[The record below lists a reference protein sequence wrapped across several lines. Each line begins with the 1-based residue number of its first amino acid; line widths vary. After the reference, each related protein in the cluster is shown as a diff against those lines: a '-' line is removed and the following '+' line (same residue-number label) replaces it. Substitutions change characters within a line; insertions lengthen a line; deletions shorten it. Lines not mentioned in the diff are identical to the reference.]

1 MSLCHRSS
9 GQHWME
15 CGQNRQQKYPN
26 VLEAVPIAEV
36 RRLAS
41 KFFDCRCQKSA
52 GILCV
57 FQDFLA
63 KAGGKFAVKMRAA
76 AIGTAS
82 KSLSPNYPH
91 LSCLHIF
98 RHTSPKSSE
107 RHKAFPRILVSPGK
121 KPGCAICVRL
131 ILGWL

>member
-1 MSLCHRSS
+1 MSVPGGALGAGGEGERVR
-9 GQHWME
+9 E
-15 CGQNRQQKYPN
+15 ET
-26 VLEAVPIAEV
+26 LEAVPIAEV

-82 KSLSPNYPH
+82 
-91 LSCLHIF
+91 
-98 RHTSPKSSE
+98 
-107 RHKAFPRILVSPGK
+107 
-121 KPGCAICVRL
+121 
-131 ILGWL
+131 

>member
-1 MSLCHRSS
+1 MPPIL
-9 GQHWME
+9 MIAI
-15 CGQNRQQKYPN
+15 
-26 VLEAVPIAEV
+26 EAVPIAEV

-82 KSLSPNYPH
+82 ESFCQLFNSG
-91 LSCLHIF
+91 
-98 RHTSPKSSE
+98 TSNS
-107 RHKAFPRILVSPGK
+107 RN
-121 KPGCAICVRL
+121 RL
-131 ILGWL
+131 YAEKEITLRKRA

>member
-1 MSLCHRSS
+1 M
-9 GQHWME
+9 
-15 CGQNRQQKYPN
+15 
-26 VLEAVPIAEV
+26 

-57 FQDFLA
+57 FQGFLA

-82 KSLSPNYPH
+82 YL
-91 LSCLHIF
+91 LLFDLHS
-98 RHTSPKSSE
+98 REELKV
-107 RHKAFPRILVSPGK
+107 KQ
-121 KPGCAICVRL
+121 
-131 ILGWL
+131 